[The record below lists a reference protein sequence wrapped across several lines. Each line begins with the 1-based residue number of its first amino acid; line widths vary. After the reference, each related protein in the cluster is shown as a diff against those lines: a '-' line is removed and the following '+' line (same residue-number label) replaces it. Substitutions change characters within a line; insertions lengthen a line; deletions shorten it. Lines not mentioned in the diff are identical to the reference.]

1 MPLSTTDA
9 AAVEGF
15 LRSRRGTRELRDHV
29 VTSLLT
35 SHPVHGSPHAVFSWS
50 TVLLWYD
57 VCAAGVLPALMYA
70 CVALCEGHGGTAARA
85 SIPVR
90 VVTLHGARR
99 VRSGPVLV
107 WEPPGYSIFESELS
121 LSPRALPGCIRWRLL
136 VKPEGI

>member
-29 VTSLLT
+29 VASLLT

-107 WEPPGYSIFESELS
+107 WEPPGYS
-121 LSPRALPGCIRWRLL
+121 LL
-136 VKPEGI
+136 